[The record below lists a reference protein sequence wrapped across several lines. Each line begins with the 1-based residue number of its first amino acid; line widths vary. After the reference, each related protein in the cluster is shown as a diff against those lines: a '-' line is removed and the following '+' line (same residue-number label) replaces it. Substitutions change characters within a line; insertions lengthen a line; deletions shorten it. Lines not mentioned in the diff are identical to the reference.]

1 MQVSY
6 RRAMLLVTSLVLA
19 ACALA
24 VIGSVNAGAASAAIV
39 ARSAPPSIW
48 TWPLDGVPVVVRT
61 FTPPPRPW
69 LAGHRGVDLAGREGL
84 VVRAAGRG
92 VIVYAG
98 SVAGR
103 GVVSV
108 DHAGGLRTTYE
119 PVFGSV
125 RAGQVVMA
133 GESLG
138 ELETG
143 HAGCPV
149 VACLHWGL
157 RRGETYL
164 DPLLLVRP
172 LQVRLKP
179 LAGSSEWSEHKSTR
193 SASGARV
200 SLVVDAAES
209 LLRHVRID
217 LRARQRGVAQQLL
230 HRAQVSATLEQVGC
244 GRVTQV
250 VRGGMREASGRCPR
264 GDDLARCRCVQPSAT
279 HAEQEGGSAV

>member
-1 MQVSY
+1 MQSSF
-6 RRAMLLVTSLVLA
+6 RRVTLLAASLVLV

-24 VIGSVNAGAASAAIV
+24 VIGSVTADAASAAIT
-39 ARSAPPSIW
+39 ARSAPPSVW
-48 TWPLDGVPVVVRT
+48 TWPLDGVPVVVRG
-61 FTPPPRPW
+61 FAPPPRPW

-84 VVRAAGRG
+84 IVRAAGRG
-92 VIVYAG
+92 VVVYAG
-98 SVAGR
+98 PVAGR

-119 PVFGSV
+119 PLSASV
-125 RAGQVVMA
+125 RAGQVVAA

-138 ELETG
+138 ALEMG

-149 VACLHWGL
+149 AACLHWGL

-172 LQVRLKP
+172 AQVRLKP
-179 LAGSSEWSEHKSTR
+179 LAHWSEWGEHFSTR
-193 SASGARV
+193 SQSGARV
-200 SLVVDAAES
+200 SLVVDAPES
-209 LLRHVRID
+209 LLRDVRIY

-230 HRAQVSATLEQVGC
+230 HRAEVSAALEQMGC
-244 GRVTQV
+244 GRVPQV
-250 VRGGMREASGRCPR
+250 VRGGVREASGRRPCR
-264 GDDLARCRCVQPSAT
+264 DDLARCRGVEPSAT

>member
-1 MQVSY
+1 MQSFF
-6 RRAMLLVTSLVLA
+6 RRVTLLAASLVLA
-19 ACALA
+19 AGALA
-24 VIGSVNAGAASAAIV
+24 VIGSVTADAASAAITV
-39 ARSAPPSIW
+39 RSAPPSVW
-48 TWPLDGVPVVVRT
+48 TWPLDGVPVVVRG
-61 FTPPPRPW
+61 FAPPPRPW

-92 VIVYAG
+92 VVVYAG
-98 SVAGR
+98 PVAGR

-119 PVFGSV
+119 PLSATV
-125 RAGQVVMA
+125 RAGQVVAA

-138 ELETG
+138 ALEPG

-149 VACLHWGL
+149 AACLHWGL

-172 LQVRLKP
+172 TQVRLKP
-179 LAGSSEWSEHKSTR
+179 LARRSEHNSTR

-200 SLVVDAAES
+200 SLVVDAPES
-209 LLRHVRID
+209 GLRDMGIY

-230 HRAQVSATLEQVGC
+230 HRAQISAALEQMGC

-250 VRGGMREASGRCPR
+250 VRGGMREASGRCPCR
-264 GDDLARCRCVQPSAT
+264 DDLARCRGIEPSAT
-279 HAEQEGGSAV
+279 HAEQEGRSAV